1 MALIEQEL
9 YDDTVFL
16 FTSDHGEELC
26 DHHMFR
32 KSRPYEGSCHI
43 PLFITAGKN
52 VLPGLKSGSV
62 CHSVAELRDIMPT
75 LLDIA
80 GAQIPASVDGKS
92 LLPLTESPEKVQR
105 EWLHGEH
112 SYDVFSNHWIVTET
126 DKYIWHSQTGQ
137 EQYFDLASDP
147 HELTDLIMD
156 PSRQNRIREL
166 RTYLVQSLKD
176 RPEGFTDGE
185 DLIPGRPYSP
195 SLPEALLP

>member
-1 MALIEQEL
+1 
-9 YDDTVFL
+9 
-16 FTSDHGEELC
+16 
-26 DHHMFR
+26 
-32 KSRPYEGSCHI
+32 
-43 PLFITAGKN
+43 
-52 VLPGLKSGSV
+52 
-62 CHSVAELRDIMPT
+62 MPT

-147 HELTDLIMD
+147 
-156 PSRQNRIREL
+156 SR
-166 RTYLVQSLKD
+166 TD
-176 RPEGFTDGE
+176 RPDNGSFQTETVSE
-185 DLIPGRPYSP
+185 NCAHIWCSP
-195 SLPEALLP
+195 